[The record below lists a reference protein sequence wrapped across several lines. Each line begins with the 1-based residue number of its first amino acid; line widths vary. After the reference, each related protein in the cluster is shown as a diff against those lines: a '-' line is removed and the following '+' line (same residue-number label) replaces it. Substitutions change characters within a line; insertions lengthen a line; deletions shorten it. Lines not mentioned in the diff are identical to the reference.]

1 MIFSFPTYKIW
12 RKQPLVHRDLMRV
25 NRHGVYAILST
36 SLADLMLI
44 NSFSSQ
50 CYYSAIIALIIHH
63 YLCTEWLNNFWLLTG
78 SQNSHTS
85 ELLKMKTVNIVKR
98 VNNSKS
104 DHNPRS
110 LPVRSLANIFLAT
123 FYKNIYVSKCVHTH
137 NFSLKKR
144 KLRLYCAYCFQLLF
158 FLIRFNLLIFTFF

>member
-1 MIFSFPTYKIW
+1 MNFSFPTYKIW

-137 NFSLKKR
+137 NFSLKK
-144 KLRLYCAYCFQLLF
+144 KTEIVLCILF
-158 FLIRFNLLIFTFF
+158 STSVFFD